1 MIYFRIAWLKCNIRT
16 IFIKIQHFKPTVVY
30 SCSPPTP
37 SIFCYTI
44 PSHFA
49 SPVVMSLSP
58 PHSLIVQIDQ
68 LLPQTQCGLCGH
80 RDGCLPY
87 AQSIAEGED
96 ANKCV
101 PGGQP
106 VADALAALLQR
117 PQLTAEPSV
126 WEIQADGRPQQM
138 KAVIREDEC
147 IGCTKC
153 ISACPVDAIIGSGK
167 LMHTVLADLCTG
179 CELCIPPCP
188 VDCIDL
194 VADIKPLPT
203 REQRVKEQDELRHRY
218 YAHIQREE
226 KRRLNRKGPI
236 VRAEI
241 DTDLFAQFSQAL
253 NNVPVITLADK
264 PKESAPV
271 DAKTTIELAKI
282 RTQIKKLEKQLSVR
296 ADEQKQ
302 VQLLSLQQRLNEL
315 QEV

>member
-1 MIYFRIAWLKCNIRT
+1 MNSQISLV
-16 IFIKIQHFKPTVVY
+16 Q
-30 SCSPPTP
+30 
-37 SIFCYTI
+37 SID
-44 PSHFA
+44 A
-49 SPVVMSLSP
+49 
-58 PHSLIVQIDQ
+58 

-106 VADALAALLQR
+106 VADALATLLNR
-117 PQLTAEPSV
+117 SKLPAEESV
-126 WEIQADGRPQQM
+126 WPIQTNGRPQRM
-138 KAVIREDEC
+138 KAIIREDEC

-167 LMHTVLADLCTG
+167 LMHTVLTDLCTG
-179 CELCIPPCP
+179 CELCISPCP

-194 VADIKPLPT
+194 VEDLQPLPT
-203 REQRVKEQDELRHRY
+203 EAQRIAEQDDLRKRY

-226 KRRLNRKGPI
+226 KRRIDRKGPV

-241 DTDLFAQFSQAL
+241 NTALFAQFSAQVDQ
-253 NNVPVITLADK
+253 VPVIEIVQKPADEVVTL
-264 PKESAPV
+264 
-271 DAKTTIELAKI
+271 DAKTTIELAKL

-296 ADEQKQ
+296 EDVRKRL
-302 VQLLSLQQRLNEL
+302 QLEELTQQLQAL
-315 QEV
+315 QG

>member
-1 MIYFRIAWLKCNIRT
+1 ML
-16 IFIKIQHFKPTVVY
+16 
-30 SCSPPTP
+30 
-37 SIFCYTI
+37 
-44 PSHFA
+44 
-49 SPVVMSLSP
+49 LSDQQV
-58 PHSLIVQIDQ
+58 SLIVQIDQ

-87 AQSIAEGED
+87 AKSISEGEA

-106 VADALAALLQR
+106 VADALALLLER
-117 PQLTAEPSV
+117 PSLIAESSV
-126 WEIQADGRPQQM
+126 WDIQVDGRPQQM
-138 KAVIREDEC
+138 KAIIREDEC

-167 LMHTVLADLCTG
+167 LMHTILTDLCTG

-194 VADIKPLPT
+194 VPDNNPIPT
-203 REQRVKEQDELRHRY
+203 EDQRINEQDNLRQRY

-226 KRRLNRKGPI
+226 KRRIDRKGPV

-241 DTDLFAQFSQAL
+241 DTEFFAQFSQAL
-253 NNVPVITLADK
+253 KNVPTITLAEKAKDH
-264 PKESAPV
+264 SAQ

-296 ADEQKQ
+296 LDPQKQ
-302 VQLLSLQQRLNEL
+302 AQLDVLQTQLKEL

>member
-1 MIYFRIAWLKCNIRT
+1 MNSQISLV
-16 IFIKIQHFKPTVVY
+16 Q
-30 SCSPPTP
+30 
-37 SIFCYTI
+37 SID
-44 PSHFA
+44 A
-49 SPVVMSLSP
+49 
-58 PHSLIVQIDQ
+58 

-106 VADALAALLQR
+106 VADALATLLNR
-117 PQLTAEPSV
+117 SKLPAEESV
-126 WEIQADGRPQQM
+126 WPIQADGRPQRM
-138 KAVIREDEC
+138 KAIIREDEC

-167 LMHTVLADLCTG
+167 LMHTVLTDLCTG
-179 CELCIPPCP
+179 CELCILPCP

-194 VADIKPLPT
+194 VEDLQPLPT
-203 REQRVKEQDELRHRY
+203 ESQRIAEQDDLRKRY

-226 KRRLNRKGPI
+226 KRRIDRKGPV

-241 DTDLFAQFSQAL
+241 NTALFAQFSAQVDQ
-253 NNVPVITLADK
+253 VPVIEIVQKPADEVVTL
-264 PKESAPV
+264 
-271 DAKTTIELAKI
+271 DAKTTIELAKL

-296 ADEQKQ
+296 EDVRKRL
-302 VQLLSLQQRLNEL
+302 QLEELTQQLQAL
-315 QEV
+315 QG

>member
-1 MIYFRIAWLKCNIRT
+1 MNSQISLV
-16 IFIKIQHFKPTVVY
+16 Q
-30 SCSPPTP
+30 
-37 SIFCYTI
+37 SID
-44 PSHFA
+44 A
-49 SPVVMSLSP
+49 
-58 PHSLIVQIDQ
+58 

-106 VADALAALLQR
+106 VADALATLLNR
-117 PQLTAEPSV
+117 SKLPAEESV
-126 WEIQADGRPQQM
+126 WPIQTDGRPQRM
-138 KAVIREDEC
+138 KAIIREDEC

-167 LMHTVLADLCTG
+167 LMHTVLTDLCTG
-179 CELCIPPCP
+179 CELCISPCP

-194 VADIKPLPT
+194 VEDLQPLPT
-203 REQRVKEQDELRHRY
+203 EAQRIAEQDDLRKRY

-226 KRRLNRKGPI
+226 KRRIDRKGPV

-241 DTDLFAQFSQAL
+241 NTALFAQFSAQVDQ
-253 NNVPVITLADK
+253 VPVIEIVKKPTDEVVTL
-264 PKESAPV
+264 
-271 DAKTTIELAKI
+271 DAKTTIELAKL

-296 ADEQKQ
+296 EDARKRL
-302 VQLLSLQQRLNEL
+302 QLEELTQQLQAL
-315 QEV
+315 QG

>member
-1 MIYFRIAWLKCNIRT
+1 MNSQIILIQ
-16 IFIKIQHFKPTVVY
+16 KID
-30 SCSPPTP
+30 
-37 SIFCYTI
+37 
-44 PSHFA
+44 A
-49 SPVVMSLSP
+49 
-58 PHSLIVQIDQ
+58 

-87 AQSIAEGED
+87 AKSIAEGEE

-106 VADALAALLQR
+106 VADALANLLQR
-117 PQLTAEPSV
+117 AQLPAVESV
-126 WEIQADGRPQQM
+126 WPVQQDGRPQRM

-167 LMHTVLADLCTG
+167 LMHSILTDLCTG

-194 VADIKPLPT
+194 IEDTQNLLTDADHVI
-203 REQRVKEQDELRHRY
+203 EQNDLRTRY

-226 KRRLNRKGPI
+226 KQRINRKGPV

-241 DTDLFAQFSQAL
+241 DTTLFAQFANQA
-253 NNVPVITLADK
+253 NNTSKIEVIENTQQKNL
-264 PKESAPV
+264 V
-271 DAKTTIELAKI
+271 YDAQTTIELAKI

-296 ADEQKQ
+296 EDAKKQ
-302 VQLLSLQQRLNEL
+302 ALLATLNQQLNTLQGG
-315 QEV
+315 

>member
-1 MIYFRIAWLKCNIRT
+1 MN
-16 IFIKIQHFKPTVVY
+16 
-30 SCSPPTP
+30 SPISLVQ
-37 SIFCYTI
+37 SID
-44 PSHFA
+44 A
-49 SPVVMSLSP
+49 
-58 PHSLIVQIDQ
+58 

-87 AQSIAEGED
+87 AQSITEGEN

-106 VADALAALLQR
+106 VANALAALLNR
-117 PQLTAEPSV
+117 PKLQAEESV
-126 WEIQADGRPQQM
+126 WPVQADGRPQRI

-167 LMHTVLADLCTG
+167 LMHTILTDLCTG

-194 VADIKPLPT
+194 VEDQQPLPT
-203 REQRVKEQDELRHRY
+203 EAQRLAEQDDLRQRY

-226 KRRLNRKGPI
+226 KRRTDRKGPV

-241 DTDLFAQFSQAL
+241 DTALFARFSAL
-253 NNVPVITLADK
+253 NEQLPVIEVASK
-264 PKESAPV
+264 PENAPV
-271 DAKTTIELAKI
+271 AFDSKTTIELAKL

-296 ADEQKQ
+296 EDARKCT
-302 VQLLSLQQRLNEL
+302 QLEELTQQLQAL
-315 QEV
+315 QG

>member
-1 MIYFRIAWLKCNIRT
+1 MLSFSLP
-16 IFIKIQHFKPTVVY
+16 FVLVSSQ
-30 SCSPPTP
+30 
-37 SIFCYTI
+37 
-44 PSHFA
+44 
-49 SPVVMSLSP
+49 MSSNF
-58 PHSLIVQIDQ
+58 SLIQQIDA

-87 AQSIAEGED
+87 AKSITQGEE

-106 VADALAALLQR
+106 VADALATLLKR
-117 PQLTAEPSV
+117 PKLIAEASV
-126 WEIQADGRPQQM
+126 WPTQADGRPQRM
-138 KAVIREDEC
+138 KAIIREDEC

-167 LMHTVLADLCTG
+167 LMHTVLTDLCTG

-194 VADIKPLPT
+194 IADTKPIPNFT
-203 REQRVKEQDELRHRY
+203 QQNEQQDDLRYRY

-226 KRRLNRKGPI
+226 QRRSVRKGPI

-241 DTDLFAQFSQAL
+241 DTEFFAEFSQFL
-253 NNVPVITLADK
+253 NAVPTIQLAEKAQATNVTL
-264 PKESAPV
+264 
-271 DAKTTIELAKI
+271 DAKATIHLAKL

-296 ADEQKQ
+296 DDLIKRQ
-302 VQLLSLQQRLNEL
+302 QLNSLQAEL
-315 QEV
+315 EQLQGA

>member
-1 MIYFRIAWLKCNIRT
+1 MNSQI
-16 IFIKIQHFKPTVVY
+16 
-30 SCSPPTP
+30 
-37 SIFCYTI
+37 
-44 PSHFA
+44 
-49 SPVVMSLSP
+49 
-58 PHSLIVQIDQ
+58 SLIQSIDA

-87 AQSIAEGED
+87 AQSIAEGEE

-106 VADALAALLQR
+106 VADALARLLNR
-117 PQLTAEPSV
+117 PKLSAEPSV
-126 WEIQADGRPQQM
+126 WPIQADGRPQRM

-167 LMHTVLADLCTG
+167 LMHTVLTDLCTG

-194 VADIKPLPT
+194 VEDTHPLMSE
-203 REQRVKEQDELRHRY
+203 EQHVQEQNDLRQRY

-226 KRRLNRKGPI
+226 KRRIDRKGPV

-241 DTDLFAQFSQAL
+241 NTELFAEFSAQSR
-253 NNVPVITLADK
+253 NVPVIEVVEK
-264 PKESAPV
+264 PNEDGLIR
-271 DAKTTIELAKI
+271 DAKTTIELAKL

-296 ADEQKQ
+296 EDTGKRT
-302 VQLLSLQQRLNEL
+302 QLAELMQQLQDL
-315 QEV
+315 QG

>member
-1 MIYFRIAWLKCNIRT
+1 MN
-16 IFIKIQHFKPTVVY
+16 
-30 SCSPPTP
+30 SPISLVQ
-37 SIFCYTI
+37 SID
-44 PSHFA
+44 A
-49 SPVVMSLSP
+49 
-58 PHSLIVQIDQ
+58 

-87 AQSIAEGED
+87 AQSIAEGEN

-106 VADALAALLQR
+106 VADALARLLNR
-117 PQLTAEPSV
+117 PKLVAEESV
-126 WEIQADGRPQQM
+126 WPVQADGRPQRI

-167 LMHTVLADLCTG
+167 LMHTILTDLCTG

-194 VADIKPLPT
+194 VEDQQPLPT
-203 REQRVKEQDELRHRY
+203 EAQRLAEQDDLRQRY

-226 KRRLNRKGPI
+226 KRRTHRKGPV

-241 DTDLFAQFSQAL
+241 DTALFTRFSAL
-253 NNVPVITLADK
+253 NEQLPVIEVASK
-264 PKESAPV
+264 PESAPV
-271 DAKTTIELAKI
+271 ALDSKTTIELAKL

-296 ADEQKQ
+296 EDARKRT
-302 VQLLSLQQRLNEL
+302 QLEELTQQLQAL
-315 QEV
+315 QG

>member
-1 MIYFRIAWLKCNIRT
+1 
-16 IFIKIQHFKPTVVY
+16 
-30 SCSPPTP
+30 
-37 SIFCYTI
+37 
-44 PSHFA
+44 
-49 SPVVMSLSP
+49 MSLDF
-58 PHSLIVQIDQ
+58 SLIQQIDS

-87 AQSIAEGED
+87 AKSIAQGED

-106 VADALAALLQR
+106 VADALATLLNR
-117 PQLTAEPSV
+117 PQRQAEPSV
-126 WEIQADGRPQQM
+126 WEVQNNGRPQRI

-153 ISACPVDAIIGSGK
+153 ISACPVDAIIGTGK
-167 LMHTVLADLCTG
+167 MMHSIIPDLCTG

-194 VADIKPLPT
+194 VPDPQATLD
-203 REQRVKEQDELRHRY
+203 EQQQKQEQDHLRTRY

-226 KRRLNRKGPI
+226 TRRLNRKGPI

-241 DTDLFAQFSQAL
+241 DTSLFAEFSQHIENL
-253 NNVPVITLADK
+253 PTLMVEPTTSL
-264 PKESAPV
+264 PKKEV
-271 DAKTTIELAKI
+271 DAKTTIQLARL

-296 ADEQKQ
+296 IDEKKQ
-302 VQLLSLQQRLNEL
+302 AQLQALQTEL
-315 QEV
+315 EHLLG

>member
-1 MIYFRIAWLKCNIRT
+1 MTFDI
-16 IFIKIQHFKPTVVY
+16 
-30 SCSPPTP
+30 
-37 SIFCYTI
+37 
-44 PSHFA
+44 
-49 SPVVMSLSP
+49 
-58 PHSLIVQIDQ
+58 SLIQQIDA

-87 AQSIAEGED
+87 AKAISEGEE

-117 PQLTAEPSV
+117 DRLIAEESV
-126 WEIQADGRPQQM
+126 WPIQTDGRPQRV

-167 LMHTVLADLCTG
+167 LMHSVLTDLCTG

-194 VADIKPLPT
+194 VEDVQAVPVESVRITEEND
-203 REQRVKEQDELRHRY
+203 LRRRY

-226 KRRLNRKGPI
+226 KRRINRKGPV

-241 DTDLFAQFSQAL
+241 DTDLFARFSLQTNA
-253 NNVPVITLADK
+253 VPNIKIAEK
-264 PKESAPV
+264 PTAPTASL

-296 ADEQKQ
+296 EDAKKRELLNALS
-302 VQLLSLQQRLNEL
+302 VQLAQLQGA
-315 QEV
+315 

>member
-1 MIYFRIAWLKCNIRT
+1 MNSQI
-16 IFIKIQHFKPTVVY
+16 
-30 SCSPPTP
+30 
-37 SIFCYTI
+37 
-44 PSHFA
+44 
-49 SPVVMSLSP
+49 
-58 PHSLIVQIDQ
+58 SLIQSIDA

-87 AQSIAEGED
+87 AQSIAEGEE

-106 VADALAALLQR
+106 VADALARLLNR
-117 PQLTAEPSV
+117 PKLSAEPSV
-126 WEIQADGRPQQM
+126 WPIQADGRPQRM

-167 LMHTVLADLCTG
+167 LMHTVLTDLCTG

-194 VADIKPLPT
+194 VEDTHPLMSE
-203 REQRVKEQDELRHRY
+203 EQHVQEQNDLRQRY

-226 KRRLNRKGPI
+226 KRRIDRKGPV

-241 DTDLFAQFSQAL
+241 NTELFAEFSAQSR
-253 NNVPVITLADK
+253 NVPVIEMVEK
-264 PKESAPV
+264 PNEDGLIR
-271 DAKTTIELAKI
+271 DAKTTIELAKL
-282 RTQIKKLEKQLSVR
+282 RTRIKKLEKQLSVR
-296 ADEQKQ
+296 EDTGKRT
-302 VQLLSLQQRLNEL
+302 QLAELMQQLQDL
-315 QEV
+315 QG

>member
-1 MIYFRIAWLKCNIRT
+1 MNLQI
-16 IFIKIQHFKPTVVY
+16 
-30 SCSPPTP
+30 
-37 SIFCYTI
+37 
-44 PSHFA
+44 
-49 SPVVMSLSP
+49 
-58 PHSLIVQIDQ
+58 SLIQSIDA

-87 AQSIAEGED
+87 AKSITEGED

-106 VADALAALLQR
+106 VADALAELLSR
-117 PQLTAEPSV
+117 PKLQAEESV
-126 WEIQADGRPQQM
+126 WAIQRDGRPQRM
-138 KAVIREDEC
+138 KAIIREDEC

-153 ISACPVDAIIGSGK
+153 ISACPVDAIIGAGK
-167 LMHTVLADLCTG
+167 LMHTILTDLCTG

-194 VADIKPLPT
+194 IEDLQDLPQESQRIAEQT
-203 REQRVKEQDELRHRY
+203 DLRERY

-226 KRRLNRKGPI
+226 KRRIHRKGPV

-241 DTDLFAQFSQAL
+241 DTELFAQFSAQIDQL
-253 NNVPVITLADK
+253 PEIQIIEKSNEIPPSI
-264 PKESAPV
+264 

-296 ADEQKQ
+296 PDAKKQ
-302 VQLLSLQQRLNEL
+302 ELLESLNTQLSQLQG
-315 QEV
+315 V

>member
-1 MIYFRIAWLKCNIRT
+1 MNSQISLV
-16 IFIKIQHFKPTVVY
+16 Q
-30 SCSPPTP
+30 
-37 SIFCYTI
+37 SID
-44 PSHFA
+44 A
-49 SPVVMSLSP
+49 
-58 PHSLIVQIDQ
+58 

-106 VADALAALLQR
+106 VADALAALLNR
-117 PQLTAEPSV
+117 SKLPAEESV
-126 WEIQADGRPQQM
+126 WSIQADGRPQRM
-138 KAVIREDEC
+138 KAIIREDEC

-167 LMHTVLADLCTG
+167 LMHTVLTDLCTG

-194 VADIKPLPT
+194 VEDLQPLPT
-203 REQRVKEQDELRHRY
+203 EAQRIAEQDDLRKRY

-226 KRRLNRKGPI
+226 KRRIDRKGPV

-241 DTDLFAQFSQAL
+241 NTALFAQFSAQVDQ
-253 NNVPVITLADK
+253 VPVIEIVKKPVDEVVTL
-264 PKESAPV
+264 
-271 DAKTTIELAKI
+271 DAKTTIELAKL

-296 ADEQKQ
+296 EDARKRL
-302 VQLLSLQQRLNEL
+302 QLEELTQQLQAL
-315 QEV
+315 QG

>member
-1 MIYFRIAWLKCNIRT
+1 MLSLPFVL
-16 IFIKIQHFKPTVVY
+16 V
-30 SCSPPTP
+30 SSP
-37 SIFCYTI
+37 
-44 PSHFA
+44 
-49 SPVVMSLSP
+49 MSSTF
-58 PHSLIVQIDQ
+58 SLIQQIDT

-87 AQSIAEGED
+87 AQSIAQGED

-106 VADALAALLQR
+106 VADALAELLKR
-117 PQLTAEPSV
+117 PKLIAEQSV
-126 WEIQADGRPQQM
+126 WPIQADGRPQRM
-138 KAVIREDEC
+138 KAIIREDEC

-167 LMHTVLADLCTG
+167 VMHTVLSDLCTG

-194 VADIKPLPT
+194 VPDPQAIPT
-203 REQRVKEQDELRHRY
+203 VEIQQEQQNDLRYRY

-226 KRRLNRKGPI
+226 QRRKLRKGPI

-241 DTDLFAQFSQAL
+241 DSELFAQFSQYL
-253 NNVPVITLADK
+253 NAVPTIQLAEK
-264 PKESAPV
+264 TNTASLVA
-271 DAKTTIELAKI
+271 DAKTTIQLAKL

-296 ADEQKQ
+296 DDEAKRQQLSLLQTELEQ
-302 VQLLSLQQRLNEL
+302 VQG
-315 QEV
+315 V

>member
-1 MIYFRIAWLKCNIRT
+1 MNSQISLV
-16 IFIKIQHFKPTVVY
+16 Q
-30 SCSPPTP
+30 
-37 SIFCYTI
+37 SID
-44 PSHFA
+44 A
-49 SPVVMSLSP
+49 
-58 PHSLIVQIDQ
+58 

-106 VADALAALLQR
+106 VADALATLLNR
-117 PQLTAEPSV
+117 SKLPAEESV
-126 WEIQADGRPQQM
+126 WPIQTDGRPQRM
-138 KAVIREDEC
+138 KTIIREDEC

-167 LMHTVLADLCTG
+167 LMHTVLTDLCTG
-179 CELCIPPCP
+179 CELCISPCP

-194 VADIKPLPT
+194 VEDLQPLPT
-203 REQRVKEQDELRHRY
+203 EAQRIAEQDDLRKRY

-226 KRRLNRKGPI
+226 KRRIDRKGPV

-241 DTDLFAQFSQAL
+241 NTALFAQFSAQVDQ
-253 NNVPVITLADK
+253 VPVIEIVKKPADEVVTL
-264 PKESAPV
+264 
-271 DAKTTIELAKI
+271 DAKTTIELAKL

-296 ADEQKQ
+296 EDARKRL
-302 VQLLSLQQRLNEL
+302 QLEELTQQLQAL
-315 QEV
+315 QG

>member
-1 MIYFRIAWLKCNIRT
+1 MNSQI
-16 IFIKIQHFKPTVVY
+16 
-30 SCSPPTP
+30 
-37 SIFCYTI
+37 
-44 PSHFA
+44 
-49 SPVVMSLSP
+49 
-58 PHSLIVQIDQ
+58 SLIQSIDA

-87 AQSIAEGED
+87 AQSIAEGEE

-106 VADALAALLQR
+106 VADALAQLLNR
-117 PQLTAEPSV
+117 PKLSAEPSV
-126 WEIQADGRPQQM
+126 WPIQADGRPQRM

-167 LMHTVLADLCTG
+167 RMHTVLTDLCTG

-194 VADIKPLPT
+194 VEDTHPLMSD
-203 REQRVKEQDELRHRY
+203 EQHVQEQNDLRQRY

-226 KRRLNRKGPI
+226 KRRIDRKGPV

-241 DTDLFAQFSQAL
+241 NTELFAEFSAQSQ
-253 NNVPVITLADK
+253 NVPVIEVVEK
-264 PKESAPV
+264 PNEDGLIQ
-271 DAKTTIELAKI
+271 DAKTTIELAKL

-296 ADEQKQ
+296 EDTGKRT
-302 VQLLSLQQRLNEL
+302 QLAELMQQLQDL
-315 QEV
+315 QG

>member
-1 MIYFRIAWLKCNIRT
+1 MN
-16 IFIKIQHFKPTVVY
+16 
-30 SCSPPTP
+30 SPISLVQ
-37 SIFCYTI
+37 SID
-44 PSHFA
+44 A
-49 SPVVMSLSP
+49 
-58 PHSLIVQIDQ
+58 

-106 VADALAALLQR
+106 VADALAVLLNR
-117 PQLTAEPSV
+117 SKLPAEESV
-126 WEIQADGRPQQM
+126 WPVQADGRPQRM

-167 LMHTVLADLCTG
+167 LMHTILTDLCTG

-194 VADIKPLPT
+194 VEDQQPLPT
-203 REQRVKEQDELRHRY
+203 EAQRLAEQDDLRKRY

-226 KRRLNRKGPI
+226 KRRSDRKGP
-236 VRAEI
+236 VFRAEI
-241 DTDLFAQFSQAL
+241 DTALFARFSAL
-253 NNVPVITLADK
+253 NEQLPVIEVASK
-264 PKESAPV
+264 PENAPV
-271 DAKTTIELAKI
+271 SLDSKTTIELAKL

-296 ADEQKQ
+296 EDARKRA
-302 VQLLSLQQRLNEL
+302 QLEELTQQLQAL
-315 QEV
+315 QG

>member
-1 MIYFRIAWLKCNIRT
+1 MNLQI
-16 IFIKIQHFKPTVVY
+16 
-30 SCSPPTP
+30 
-37 SIFCYTI
+37 
-44 PSHFA
+44 
-49 SPVVMSLSP
+49 
-58 PHSLIVQIDQ
+58 SLIQSIDA

-87 AQSIAEGED
+87 AKSITEGED

-106 VADALAALLQR
+106 VADALAELLSR
-117 PQLTAEPSV
+117 PKLQAEESV
-126 WEIQADGRPQQM
+126 WVIQRDGRPQRM

-153 ISACPVDAIIGSGK
+153 ISACPVDAIIGAGK
-167 LMHTVLADLCTG
+167 LMHTILTDLCTG

-194 VADIKPLPT
+194 IEDLQDLPQESQRIAEQT
-203 REQRVKEQDELRHRY
+203 DLRERY

-226 KRRLNRKGPI
+226 KRRIHRKGPV

-241 DTDLFAQFSQAL
+241 DTELFAQFSAQTDQL
-253 NNVPVITLADK
+253 PEIQIIEKSNEIPPSI
-264 PKESAPV
+264 

-282 RTQIKKLEKQLSVR
+282 RTQIKKIEKQLSVR
-296 ADEQKQ
+296 PDAKKQ
-302 VQLLSLQQRLNEL
+302 ELLESLNTQLSQLQG
-315 QEV
+315 V

>member
-1 MIYFRIAWLKCNIRT
+1 MNSQI
-16 IFIKIQHFKPTVVY
+16 
-30 SCSPPTP
+30 
-37 SIFCYTI
+37 
-44 PSHFA
+44 
-49 SPVVMSLSP
+49 
-58 PHSLIVQIDQ
+58 SLIQQIDAF
-68 LLPQTQCGLCGH
+68 LPQTQCGLCGH

-87 AQSIAEGED
+87 AKSIVEGEE

-106 VADALAALLQR
+106 VADAIAQLLDR
-117 PQLTAEPSV
+117 TYLKAEESV
-126 WEIQADGRPQQM
+126 WPIQADGRPQRM
-138 KAVIREDEC
+138 KAIIREDEC

-167 LMHTVLADLCTG
+167 LMHTVLTDLCTG

-194 VADIKPLPT
+194 VEDINPLPT
-203 REQRVKEQDELRHRY
+203 EALRLQEQNDLRLRY

-226 KRRLNRKGPI
+226 KSRLHRKGPV

-241 DTDLFAQFSQAL
+241 NTELFAQFTAQL
-253 NNVPVITLADK
+253 NNIPEIQMIEKPEQPVITL
-264 PKESAPV
+264 

-296 ADEQKQ
+296 DDANKRL
-302 VQLLSLQQRLNEL
+302 QLNDLQIKLAEL
-315 QEV
+315 QGV

>member
-1 MIYFRIAWLKCNIRT
+1 MNSQI
-16 IFIKIQHFKPTVVY
+16 
-30 SCSPPTP
+30 
-37 SIFCYTI
+37 
-44 PSHFA
+44 
-49 SPVVMSLSP
+49 
-58 PHSLIVQIDQ
+58 SLIQSIDA

-87 AQSIAEGED
+87 AQSIAEGEE

-106 VADALAALLQR
+106 VADALARLLNR
-117 PQLTAEPSV
+117 PKLSAEPSV
-126 WEIQADGRPQQM
+126 WPIQADGRPQRM

-167 LMHTVLADLCTG
+167 LMHTVLTDLCTG

-194 VADIKPLPT
+194 VEDTHPLMSD
-203 REQRVKEQDELRHRY
+203 EQHVQEQNDLRQRY

-226 KRRLNRKGPI
+226 KRRIDRKGPV

-241 DTDLFAQFSQAL
+241 NTELFAEFSAQSQ
-253 NNVPVITLADK
+253 NVPVIEVVEK
-264 PKESAPV
+264 PNEDGLIQ
-271 DAKTTIELAKI
+271 DAKTTIELAKL

-296 ADEQKQ
+296 EDASKRT
-302 VQLLSLQQRLNEL
+302 QLAELMQQLQDL
-315 QEV
+315 QG

>member
-1 MIYFRIAWLKCNIRT
+1 MNSQISLV
-16 IFIKIQHFKPTVVY
+16 Q
-30 SCSPPTP
+30 
-37 SIFCYTI
+37 SID
-44 PSHFA
+44 A
-49 SPVVMSLSP
+49 
-58 PHSLIVQIDQ
+58 

-87 AQSIAEGED
+87 AQSIVEGED

-106 VADALAALLQR
+106 VADALAALLNR
-117 PQLTAEPSV
+117 SKLSAEESV
-126 WEIQADGRPQQM
+126 WPIQADGRPQRM
-138 KAVIREDEC
+138 KAIIREDEC

-167 LMHTVLADLCTG
+167 LMHTVLTDLCTG

-194 VADIKPLPT
+194 VEDLQPLPT
-203 REQRVKEQDELRHRY
+203 EAQRIAEQDDLRKRY

-226 KRRLNRKGPI
+226 KRRIDRKGPV

-241 DTDLFAQFSQAL
+241 NTALFAQFSAQVDQ
-253 NNVPVITLADK
+253 VPVIEIVKKPADEVVTL
-264 PKESAPV
+264 
-271 DAKTTIELAKI
+271 DAKTTIELAKL

-296 ADEQKQ
+296 EDARKRL
-302 VQLLSLQQRLNEL
+302 QLEELTQQLQAL
-315 QEV
+315 QG

>member
-1 MIYFRIAWLKCNIRT
+1 MTSQI
-16 IFIKIQHFKPTVVY
+16 
-30 SCSPPTP
+30 
-37 SIFCYTI
+37 
-44 PSHFA
+44 
-49 SPVVMSLSP
+49 
-58 PHSLIVQIDQ
+58 SLIQKIDA

-96 ANKCV
+96 ANKCI

-106 VADALAALLQR
+106 VADALANLLHR
-117 PQLTAEPSV
+117 TKLPAEESV
-126 WEIQADGRPQQM
+126 WPIQNDGRPQRM

-167 LMHTVLADLCTG
+167 VMHTILTDLCTG

-194 VADIKPLPT
+194 VEDLKPIPT
-203 REQRVKEQDELRHRY
+203 AELQIQEQDDLRQRY

-226 KRRLNRKGPI
+226 KQRLKRKDPM

-241 DTDLFAQFSQAL
+241 NTALFAQFSAQMAHIPAIQIL
-253 NNVPVITLADK
+253 EKSTQDSRHPL
-264 PKESAPV
+264 
-271 DAKTTIELAKI
+271 DAKSTIELARL
-282 RTQIKKLEKQLSVR
+282 RTQIKKLEKQLTVR
-296 ADEQKQ
+296 PDEKKQ
-302 VQLLSLQQRLNEL
+302 QQLLELQQQLIAL
-315 QEV
+315 QDESV